1 MNDTGKKENSEQG
14 FIWAFFEVI
23 IRWRRLLLTNA
34 IFATVLTLIILLFMA
49 NWYTASI
56 SILPP
61 SEDNSALGLL
71 GGMLP
76 SGLGSLLGGSSGM
89 SLPGLST
96 PSDLYAAILKSRL
109 VCYEIIQR
117 YNLQEV
123 FGEPVVEKALMRLQ
137 EKTAI
142 TVEPEGIISLSY
154 EDKDPVRAAA
164 IANSY
169 MEILNKVNTEN
180 IVTKARFMR
189 EFIEGRLNETIRD
202 LTTAEEAY
210 KNFQQTHKMLALDEQ
225 VKAAIGAMAELRSQ
239 LVIAEIEF
247 GVMKKTLSPE
257 NSRYKEQEYK
267 IGQIKNQLAKMEQG
281 DPDDTVSSMLTIPVN
296 DTPDLGLQLARLTR
310 DLKIQETIFE
320 LLKQQYEQAKI
331 QELKDTPTIQILDKA
346 DVPHIKS
353 RPKRVTLSVLAGFS
367 CFILTLFFV
376 LAIEFV
382 QREKQ
387 ANTVTYQRIQTIVNT
402 INDDYFWIKGAFTKR
417 RNNDS

>member
-1 MNDTGKKENSEQG
+1 MSNTEKKENSEQG
-14 FIWAFFEVI
+14 FIWTFFEVI

-34 IFATVLTLIILLFMA
+34 ILAAVLTLTILLFMS
-49 NWYTASI
+49 NWYTSSI

-76 SGLGSLLGGSSGM
+76 SGLGSLLGGSGM

-96 PSDLYAAILKSRL
+96 PSDLYAAILKSRI
-109 VCYEIIQR
+109 VGKEVMQR
-117 YNLQEV
+117 HNLQEV
-123 FGEPVVEKALMRLQ
+123 FGEPVEEKALMILLDRT
-137 EKTAI
+137 KIA
-142 TVEPEGIISLSY
+142 VEPEGIISLSY
-154 EDKDPVRAAA
+154 EDKDPQRAAA
-164 IANSY
+164 VANTY
-169 MEILNKVNTEN
+169 MDVLNKVNTEN

-225 VKAAIGAMAELRSQ
+225 VKAAIDAMAELKSQ
-239 LVIAEIEF
+239 LVVAEIEF

-257 NSRYKEQEYK
+257 NSRYKEQEFK
-267 IGQIKNQLAKMEQG
+267 IEQIKNQLAKIEQG
-281 DPDDTVSSMLTIPVN
+281 DPDDSVSSMLTIPVN
-296 DTPDLGLQLARLTR
+296 DTPNLGLQLARLTR

-346 DVPHIKS
+346 EVPQIKS
-353 RPKRVTLSVLAGFS
+353 RPKRVTLSILAGFS
-367 CFILTLFFV
+367 CFVLTLFFV
-376 LAIEFV
+376 IAIEFV
-382 QREKQ
+382 QREKKV
-387 ANTVTYQRIQTIVNT
+387 NSVTYQRIQTIVNT
-402 INDDYFWIKGAFTKR
+402 INDDYFWIKGAFSKR

>member
-1 MNDTGKKENSEQG
+1 MNEDNRHKDTGSG
-14 FIWAFFEVI
+14 AIWQFTEIVI
-23 IRWRRLLLTNA
+23 KWRRLLITNSIVA
-34 IFATVLTLIILLFMA
+34 IILTLVALLFVS
-49 NWYTASI
+49 NWYNASVT
-56 SILPP
+56 ILPP
-61 SEDNSALGLL
+61 SEESSALSLI

-76 SGLGSLLGGSSGM
+76 SGLSSLLSGGGSK
-89 SLPGLST
+89 LPGLSS
-96 PSDLYAAILKSRL
+96 PSDLYAAILKSRI
-109 VCYEIIQR
+109 VCDEVIR
-117 YNLQEV
+117 RHNLKDV
-123 FGEPVVEKALMRLQ
+123 FKLSLDEKARFELQ
-137 EKTAI
+137 AKTKI
-142 TVEPEGIISLSY
+142 EVEPEGIISLSY
-154 EDKDPVRAAA
+154 EDKDPKRAAA
-164 IANSY
+164 VANTY
-169 MEILNKVNTEN
+169 MEVLNKVNTEN

-225 VKAAIGAMAELRSQ
+225 VKAAITAMAELKSQ
-239 LVIAEIEF
+239 LVVAEIEF

-281 DPDDTVSSMLTIPVN
+281 DPDDSVSSMLTIPVN

-320 LLKQQYEQAKI
+320 LLKQQYEQAKL
-331 QELKDTPTIQILDKA
+331 QELKDTPTIQILDRA
-346 DVPHIKS
+346 EAPHIKS
-353 RPKRVTLSVLAGFS
+353 RPKRVTLSILAGFS

-376 LAIEFV
+376 MAIEFV
-382 QREKQ
+382 QREKN

-402 INDDYFWIKGAFTKR
+402 INDDYFWLKSAFSKR